1 MIIRPFQESDAEQLL
16 HLFFHTIRTVNL
28 ADYTQEQV
36 EAWAPDLKSVD
47 LFRWQESFKNKY
59 VFVAELES
67 TIAGFGE
74 LEPNGHIDRFYIS
87 HLFVGKGVGKKI
99 YAELETK
106 ARELRLE
113 RLFVEASIT
122 AKPFFEKLGYSVIKF
137 QTVERKGV
145 KLSNYQMEK
154 FLK

>member
-1 MIIRPFQESDAEQLL
+1 MIIRTFKDSDAEPLL

-28 ADYTQEQV
+28 GDYTQEQV

-47 LFRWQESFKNKY
+47 HKRWQESFKNKY
-59 VFVAELES
+59 VFIAESDDRL
-67 TIAGFGE
+67 AGFGE

-87 HLFVGKGVGKKI
+87 HLFIGKGVGKKI
-99 YAELETK
+99 YAELEKK
-106 ARELRLE
+106 ARELNLK

-122 AKPFFEKLGYSVIKF
+122 ARPFFEKLGYEVMKY

-145 KLSNYQMEK
+145 ELSNYQMEK
-154 FLK
+154 ILK